1 MKQIIWTVII
11 VSFIAG
17 SCIFVYGSYK
27 LVNKAANS
35 KLISKILTREDTVF
49 TVQKFVMELQIQGV
63 KFPDIVLRQ
72 ACLESGYFTSNIW
85 KKYNNPFGFCFK
97 DKYLQFD
104 DYKQAIKYYKDWQ
117 DRWFPYYVKDR
128 LIDSNSYYKFLN
140 DIQYASDSLY
150 IQKLKGINLD
160 NLK

>member
-17 SCIFVYGSYK
+17 SCIFVYCSYK
-27 LVNKAANS
+27 LVNKATNS
-35 KLISKILTREDTVF
+35 KLISKILIREDTVF
-49 TVQKFVMELQIQGV
+49 TVQKFVTELQIQGV

-72 ACLESGYFTSNIW
+72 ACLESGFFTSNIW